1 MANIRPIVITS
12 DDFSGDDSLDHDQ
25 LDKLLIA
32 NTVNAAQS
40 LVSGWNKEDLLIV
53 PCLTLNNTNS
63 AVTNGTILLQGII
76 PKKTVS
82 AARFFDN
89 VDKTVQLSFGPFNA
103 NLFNFEGSLSSALL
117 DSSLI
122 DFSLTDKDG
131 KDLGTPELEEF
142 NFGGFCLRVYVNPI
156 PPVGWA
162 KVDISL
168 FPLKK
173 EELLQEHPLAK
184 DVRFPG
190 ISVAHPSGS
199 HMLAPRSADLFPET
213 KCGCPIAPALVAITS
228 PTTTPFSVPTVALKN
243 ALSVLMRTNIKP
255 DNKRNVKF
263 LLPRWAEV
271 LAKGAAG
278 LLGCSPDHIWPP
290 SSPSS
295 ATPPSAGQRV
305 PSPPQTAPARPPGRT
320 SFLKNKNPPLLS
332 LPAHPLSFTYNIL
345 LNFLIIL

>member
-1 MANIRPIVITS
+1 MANNKPIVISSADFEGS
-12 DDFSGDDSLDHDQ
+12 DNLDQDQ
-25 LDKLLIA
+25 LDKLLIS

-53 PCLTLNNTNS
+53 PCLSLNNSNS
-63 AVTNGTILLQGII
+63 AVTNGTITLQGII
-76 PKKTVS
+76 PKKSVS
-82 AARFFDN
+82 AARFFEN
-89 VDKTVQLSFGPFNA
+89 VDKTVQLTFGPFNA
-103 NLFNFEGSLSSALL
+103 SLFTFEGSLSSALL
-117 DSSLI
+117 DSSMF
-122 DFSLTDKDG
+122 DYSLKDKDG
-131 KDLGTPELEEF
+131 KDLGVPELEEF
-142 NFGGFCLRVYVNPI
+142 NFGGFSLRIYVNPI

-173 EELLQEHPLAK
+173 EELLLEHPLAA

-213 KCGCPIAPALVAITS
+213 RCGCPIAPALVAITS
-228 PTTTPFSVPTVALKN
+228 PSAAPFSISTAALKE

-255 DNKRNVKF
+255 DNKRNIKF

-290 SSPSS
+290 S
-295 ATPPSAGQRV
+295 T
-305 PSPPQTAPARPPGRT
+305 SPPPASTAPPAGTVHPTDPLPTPAGNQGRT
-320 SFLKNKNPPLLS
+320 SRTKKGEGIRTSSPIIML
-332 LPAHPLSFTYNIL
+332 L
-345 LNFLIIL
+345 LNVLNN